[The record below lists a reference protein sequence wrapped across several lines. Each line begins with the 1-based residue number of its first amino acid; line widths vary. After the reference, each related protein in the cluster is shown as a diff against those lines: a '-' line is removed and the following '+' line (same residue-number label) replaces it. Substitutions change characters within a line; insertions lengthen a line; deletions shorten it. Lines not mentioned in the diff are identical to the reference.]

1 MGGRVRSVNE
11 SVARRRVYG
20 EGYGAAIGYDAIQRQ
35 LRPTQ
40 TALAKV
46 RARIEFQQ
54 VENGA
59 EVYLSAPFSTL
70 CITRINQT
78 LIRKDE

>member
-1 MGGRVRSVNE
+1 MGDRGRSHSQN
-11 SVARRRVYG
+11 VARRWAYG
-20 EGYGAAIGYDAIQRQ
+20 EGANTIGYDAIQRQ

-59 EVYLSAPFSTL
+59 EVYLSAPFSAL
-70 CITRINQT
+70 CITRIIQI